1 MAEVKAL
8 AELVAKLA
16 DFLDQEVSRG
26 FDLDD
31 FGQLLKFLHALQMQ
45 AQALI
50 DMAQR
55 AAALLGEPSHS
66 YVGAG
71 IALLR
76 RGVLTEEDFRLYRA
90 IVGFRNVLVH
100 GYVSIDVSRVSQ
112 ILARREYRKLVGLA
126 LKILEATRGP

>member
-1 MAEVKAL
+1 L
-8 AELVAKLA
+8 T
-16 DFLDQEVSRG
+16 S
-26 FDLDD
+26 

-71 IALLR
+71 VALMR
-76 RGVLTEEDFRLYRA
+76 KGVLTEEDFRLYSA
-90 IVGFRNVLVH
+90 VVGFRNVLVH
-100 GYVSIDVSRVSQ
+100 GYASIDVSRVSQ
-112 ILARREYRKLVGLA
+112 ILARREYRRLVSLA
-126 LKILEATRGP
+126 LKILEAARDP